1 MATETWNAPLNN
13 LESILPI
20 KEIKDVLGKDP
31 NIKIYFDNE
40 VRKMNPTN
48 YNMSISTRAYNDNMD
63 SRLNRYFKKYS
74 DSFEYKDLMK
84 INLPQILWKDTLGLE
99 HTIIGLHI
107 SKLNKEELFINDV
120 VLAKNEK
127 LDGLK
132 NGIFEI
138 VLNNLEDFAKNQ
150 GLKYIS
156 GHATNNIV
164 FNIFNSKGFLP
175 DKRKYNRNDKL
186 WAQSQLNG
194 FQVPFFKEI

>member
-1 MATETWNAPLNN
+1 MATEKWNAPLDN

-20 KEIKDVLGKDP
+20 KEIKEVLGKDP

-40 VRKMNPTN
+40 IRKINPSN
-48 YNMSISTRAYNDNMD
+48 YNMSITARAYNDNKD
-63 SRLNRYFKKYS
+63 SKLKRYYKKYS

-84 INLPQILWKDTLGLE
+84 INLPQILWKDTLGLDR
-99 HTIIGLHI
+99 TIIGLHI

-132 NGIFEI
+132 NGIFDI
-138 VLNNLEDFAKNQ
+138 VLNNLENFAKNQ

-156 GHATNNIV
+156 GHAMTKIV
-164 FNIFNSKGFLP
+164 FDIFNSKGFLP
-175 DKRKYNRNDKL
+175 DKRKFNRNDKL
-186 WAQSQLNG
+186 WEQSQIHG
-194 FQVPFFKEI
+194 YQVPFLKKI